1 MARRRIAHGQVR
13 WAKRGINIFKKNG
26 KRIMIRNAYGCRMAL
41 MFSVL
46 TATLVKNV
54 LAKSL
59 LATLVT
65 LLLCAGAQA
74 K

>member
-1 MARRRIAHGQVR
+1 
-13 WAKRGINIFKKNG
+13 
-26 KRIMIRNAYGCRMAL
+26 MIRNAYGCRMAL
-41 MFSVL
+41 MCSML

-74 K
+74 KQTDEELAKKTQNPVANLISIPSFKTI